1 MKTQELTFALVRESA
16 KSERFGDA
24 FVMKIKELTLR
35 SVKKV
40 GQRVRSALKTEA
52 FCFADDRRLAGEN
65 R

>member
-35 SVKKV
+35 SVK
-40 GQRVRSALKTEA
+40 RV
-52 FCFADDRRLAGEN
+52 
-65 R
+65 